1 MEAPLGAQGSRE
13 VAQTLLDCCL
23 QGEPW
28 PADLLCTLVQ
38 EALHPEAARAEP
50 ASEALFGVLI
60 EGLADRFEP
69 PLCDAYVQLF
79 SEVVALAQ
87 PGTDPAGL
95 RARYQRIRKATAF
108 SGDPSAVRRVFV
120 LSRVTL
126 GADIAVTSPI
136 LSGLKTAFPAAE
148 IYLVGGPKSHEL
160 FAADPR
166 IRPCLLPYSRTG
178 LLRDRLAVWPQ
189 LRALVDRPSALVV
202 DPDSR
207 LTQLGLLPVCPE
219 ERYFFF
225 ESRAF
230 GGDSAEPLAR
240 LAGRWV
246 EQTFGVSGVPYI
258 ALPEIAGA
266 PESPSL
272 TVSLGVGK
280 NLAKRLP
287 DPFEGELLRAL
298 ADRADVVVDKGG
310 DAEEAQRVE
319 AAIASSA
326 RSAVRAFEGSFA
338 AFAALISRSRLFVG
352 YDSAAGHAAA
362 ACGTPAIIVFSGA
375 VSPRMRQRWR
385 PWGKGTVEVVEADG
399 RAPEAVV
406 EEVLRRT
413 DRLLNSPAPAG

>member
-1 MEAPLGAQGSRE
+1 MDVPLPQWCRHAAE
-13 VAQTLLDCCL
+13 TLLGHCL
-23 QGEPW
+23 RGEPW
-28 PADLLCTLVQ
+28 PADLLHRLVN
-38 EALHPEAARAEP
+38 EALDPDPARALP
-50 ASEALFGVLI
+50 ASEALFGTLV

-69 PLCDAYVQLF
+69 RLCVAYAQVF
-79 SEVVALAQ
+79 SEVVALAH

-95 RARYQRIRKATAF
+95 RARYERIRKTAAF
-108 SGDPSAVRRVFV
+108 SGDPKAVRQIFV

-136 LSGLKTAFPAAE
+136 LNGLKAAFPASE

-166 IRPCLLPYSRTG
+166 IRPCLLPYNRTG
-178 LLRDRLAVWPQ
+178 LLRDRLAVWPR
-189 LRALVDRPSALVV
+189 LCALVDRPSSIVV

-230 GGDSAEPLAR
+230 GGESAEPLAR

-246 EQTFGVSGVPYI
+246 EQTFAVSGVPYV

-266 PESPSL
+266 PQSPSI

-280 NLAKRLP
+280 NLAKRMP
-287 DPFEGELLRAL
+287 DPFEAQLLRAL

-310 DAEEAQRVE
+310 DSEEARRVE
-319 AAIASSA
+319 EAIASSEG
-326 RSAVRAFEGSFA
+326 SAVRAFEGSFA

-362 ACGTPAIIVFSGA
+362 ACGTPAIIVFAGA

-385 PWGKGTVEVVEADG
+385 PWGRGPVEVVEADG
-399 RAPEAVV
+399 RGPEAVV
-406 EEVLRRT
+406 EEVLRHT
-413 DRLLNSPAPAG
+413 DRLLDSPAPAG

>member
-1 MEAPLGAQGSRE
+1 MDVPSPLQWCRHAAE
-13 VAQTLLDCCL
+13 TLLAHCL
-23 QGEPW
+23 RGEPW
-28 PADLLCTLVQ
+28 PEEVLRRLVN
-38 EALHPEAARAEP
+38 EALDPDPARALQ
-50 ASEALFGVLI
+50 ASEALFGTLI

-69 PLCDAYVQLF
+69 RLCDAYAQLF
-79 SEVVALAQ
+79 SEVVALAH
-87 PGTDPAGL
+87 PGADPAGL
-95 RARYQRIRKATAF
+95 RARYERIRRTPPF
-108 SGDPSAVRRVFV
+108 SGDPAAVRQIFV

-136 LSGLKTAFPAAE
+136 LNGLKTAFPASE

-166 IRPCLLPYSRTG
+166 IRPCLLPYGRTG
-178 LLRDRLAVWPQ
+178 LLRDRLAVWPK
-189 LRALVDRPSALVV
+189 LRALVDRPAALVV

-362 ACGTPAIIVFSGA
+362 ACGTPAIIVFAGA